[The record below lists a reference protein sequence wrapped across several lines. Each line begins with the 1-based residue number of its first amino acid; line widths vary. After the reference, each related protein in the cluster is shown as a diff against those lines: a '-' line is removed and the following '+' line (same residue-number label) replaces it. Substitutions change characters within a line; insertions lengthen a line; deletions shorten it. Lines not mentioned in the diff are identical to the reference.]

1 MSESR
6 NVAETEHV
14 SVEVPLN
21 MYRTASNETDLI
33 SKTPNVINEE
43 NFTIAPEQGKNQ
55 FQFSVII
62 FVKSKHFLILILR
75 VNLTI
80 KLLEIIQQVLPGTL
94 IKGC

>member
-1 MSESR
+1 MSENR
-6 NVAETEHV
+6 NVAETEHI

-21 MYRTASNETDLI
+21 MYRTASNETDLV
-33 SKTPNVINEE
+33 SETPNVINEE
-43 NFTIAPEQGKNQ
+43 NFIIAPGQGKNQ